1 MLNSSQSVIKDQD
14 NNVLEKLAEL
24 SISRP
29 VWIRVGQLFD
39 GIQDHSTPDAHLV
52 FDSRHILFA
61 GIHGDQPSPEL
72 LADGVSHPDAVL
84 PEYYVLPC
92 LIEAH
97 AHMFLDG
104 APIELA
110 KRKQYLKESSQWML
124 DRARARRPALIQCGV
139 GAVRDAGDKHGIGLT
154 LSKEARASLG
164 RPSRLPWIDSPG
176 AAIYHRGQYGRFM
189 AEPIE
194 DHACAASCVASR
206 VADGADR
213 IKLLV
218 SGIINFEVGRVTVPP
233 QLETDEVAQIVQAAR
248 RHGRQTFAHASGSP
262 GIENAIEGGV
272 TSVEHG
278 YFVTH
283 SQLGRM
289 RDRGIGWVPTFAP
302 VQVQIDRAGELGWE
316 NHIVDHLK
324 RIVDEHR
331 QMLLLGHQ
339 MGVTILA
346 GSDAGSCG
354 VPHGLGLLSEL
365 VHLEQAG
372 ISTTEVLKSA
382 TGRSSRLL
390 CFSEP
395 VGHIEPGSRTRL
407 IFTRHNPFETVAN
420 LQRDKTVLFDGMSIQ
435 GHGDLMSEG
444 L

>member
-1 MLNSSQSVIKDQD
+1 MVDSRQTVIGTGD
-14 NNVLEKLAEL
+14 NDPFEKLAEQ
-24 SISRP
+24 SRSRP
-29 VWIRVGQLFD
+29 VWVRVGQLFD
-39 GIQDHSTPDAHLV
+39 GFQDHPTRDAHLV
-52 FDSRHILFA
+52 FDSHRILFV
-61 GIHGDQPSPEL
+61 GIEGEQPSPEL
-72 LADGVSHPDAVL
+72 LADGVAHPDAVL
-84 PEYYVLPC
+84 PEYSVLPC

-110 KRKQYLKESSQWML
+110 QRKQYLEESSQWML
-124 DRARARRPALIQCGV
+124 GRARSRRPVLSQCGV
-139 GAVRDAGDKHGIGLT
+139 GAVRDAGDKHGVGLT
-154 LSKEARASLG
+154 LAKEAKASLG

-176 AAIYHRGQYGRFM
+176 SAIHHRGRYGRFM

-194 DHACAASCVASR
+194 DHASAASCVTSR

-233 QLETDEVAQIVQAAR
+233 QMETDEVAQIVQAAR
-248 RHGRQTFAHASGSP
+248 KHGRQTFAHASGSP

-278 YFVTH
+278 YFITH

-302 VQVQIDRAGELGWE
+302 IQAQIDRAGELGWE

-324 RIVDEHR
+324 RIVEEHR
-331 QMLLLGHQ
+331 QMLLVGHL

-372 ISTTEVLKSA
+372 MPTTEVLKSA
-382 TGRSSRLL
+382 TGVSSRLL

-395 VGHIEPGSRTRL
+395 VGRIAPGSRTRL
-407 IFTRHNPFETVAN
+407 IFTRYNPFETVAN
-420 LQRDKTVLFDGMSIQ
+420 LQKDKKVFFDGISLRGNGEIT
-435 GHGDLMSEG
+435 SEG